1 MSSLAQSLHHGQQ
14 DREKALTSLVNGAI
28 DALPGWHYAS
38 ISVAA
43 SDGSLKTLAATDQWI
58 VQCDDFQGELRQAP
72 ATTR

>member
-28 DALPGWHYAS
+28 DALPGWHYTS

-43 SDGSLKTLAATDQWI
+43 RDGSLKTLAATDQWI
-58 VQCDDFQGELRQAP
+58 VQCDDFQGELRQGP